1 MPKPIFKK
9 INLKKLWMIALKLMK
24 INDDTIII
32 DFKCDD
38 NILIKADSEQISRVF
53 INLIKNSIESLNE
66 KYQKNNEFIKKSL

>member
-1 MPKPIFKK
+1 
-9 INLKKLWMIALKLMK
+9 MK
-24 INDDTIII
+24 VNDDTIII